1 MTLNEMRKNKS
12 LNNKFSIKKRLESF
26 RYAFHGIYLTLKSQ
40 HNAWIHIAITIIVMI
55 AGWTFGVSS
64 TEWCFLIFAIG
75 FVLSAEAFNTAIE
88 ELTDLV
94 SPEQNPK
101 AGIIKDVA
109 AGAVLIAAIV
119 AAIIGLI
126 IFLPKINHLL

>member
-1 MTLNEMRKNKS
+1 MKEDKS
-12 LNNKFSIKKRLESF
+12 LKNKFSIKKRVKSF
-26 RYAFHGIYLTLKSQ
+26 SYAFRGIYFMLKSQ
-40 HNAWIHIAITIIVMI
+40 HNAWIHFAITFIVII
-55 AGWTFGVSS
+55 AGWMMDVSS
-64 TEWCFLIFAIG
+64 IEWCFLIFAIG

-88 ELTDLV
+88 ELTNLV

>member
-1 MTLNEMRKNKS
+1 MEENKS
-12 LNNKFSIKKRLESF
+12 LKNKFSIKKRVKSF
-26 RYAFHGIYLTLKSQ
+26 SYAFHGIYFMLKSQ
-40 HNAWIHIAITIIVMI
+40 HNSWIHFAITFIVII
-55 AGWTFGVSS
+55 AGWMMDVSS

-88 ELTDLV
+88 ELTNLV